1 MIQKDLKIVAMIF
14 HIAPCRI
21 RDRKYHRS
29 DNRWRPCGSV
39 LSFCP
44 ESQKSGLYVNLQ
56 FVNQCWPRL
65 PPCVAGAGAVP
76 AWCGTGRRSTGP
88 GFEPWSATGQPS
100 RAAPPPAA
108 TTIQR
113 PAGSVLPR
121 ASPSADTS
129 SELRRYS
136 DIVTDTHTSTV
147 HFIAMH
153 KPIEEC
159 L

>member
-1 MIQKDLKIVAMIF
+1 MIF

-21 RDRKYHRS
+21 RDRKDHRS
-29 DNRWRPCGSV
+29 DNRWSEALYCGSV
-39 LSFCP
+39 LYFCLKIWTLC
-44 ESQKSGLYVNLQ
+44 KSALCKSVLAPAAPL
-56 FVNQCWPRL
+56 CS
-65 PPCVAGAGAVP
+65 CGAGAVP

-129 SELRRYS
+129 SELRQYS
-136 DIVTDTHTSTV
+136 DIVTDTHTTTV

>member
-21 RDRKYHRS
+21 RDRKDHRS
-29 DNRWRPCGSV
+29 DNRWRQCGSV
-39 LSFCP
+39 LSFCL
-44 ESQKSGLYVNLQ
+44 EIWTLCKSALCKSVLA
-56 FVNQCWPRL
+56 R
-65 PPCVAGAGAVP
+65 VAPLCSCGAGAVP

-108 TTIQR
+108 TIQR

-136 DIVTDTHTSTV
+136 DIVTDTHTTTV

>member
-1 MIQKDLKIVAMIF
+1 MIKKDLKIFAMMF

-21 RDRKYHRS
+21 RDRKDHRS
-29 DNRWRPCGSV
+29 NNRWRHCGSV
-39 LSFCP
+39 PSFCP
-44 ESQKSGLYVNLQ
+44 ERWTLCIATLCKSVLA
-56 FVNQCWPRL
+56 R
-65 PPCVAGAGAVP
+65 VAPLCSCGAGAVP

-88 GFEPWSATGQPS
+88 GFEPWSATGQPT

-136 DIVTDTHTSTV
+136 DIVTDTHTTTD

>member
-21 RDRKYHRS
+21 RDRKDHRS
-29 DNRWRPCGSV
+29 DNRWRHCGVDPFCPSEIWTLCKSALCKSV
-39 LSFCP
+39 LAPAAPLCSC
-44 ESQKSGLYVNLQ
+44 
-56 FVNQCWPRL
+56 
-65 PPCVAGAGAVP
+65 GAGAVP

-108 TTIQR
+108 TIQR

-136 DIVTDTHTSTV
+136 DIVTDTHTTTD